1 MSQALAPL
9 RLPGFRQL
17 TFAYTVNELGN
28 WLGEIA
34 LAVLVFEQTGSPL
47 ATAALFIGMQFLPA
61 FVSQGV
67 VARIEMAGS
76 RVALPAIYAA
86 EAATFVVLAIVA
98 GQFMLWL
105 IIVLAI
111 VDGTFALAGRA
122 LTRAAAAAVLKPSG
136 QLREGNALLNIGFT
150 VAGAIGPAAAGLVVA
165 AFGVRA
171 ALLVDAAS
179 FLAAAIALATARSL
193 PRMKASREHW
203 RERLRQ
209 GYAYVGGR
217 PILRRLLI
225 AQAAAFV
232 FFAAV
237 IPIEIVYAKETLDA
251 GDSGYGA
258 LLAAWGIGM
267 VVGSLVFAAFRRAP
281 LPLLLFIGTIAVGA
295 AYLGLAAAQTIYVA
309 CAVATIGG
317 AGNGVQWVSIVSAIQ
332 GLTASAY
339 QARVVGLLESIGRAM
354 PGVGFLLGGVI
365 AFVLDPRA
373 SFLVAGA
380 GVLAVVAAMA
390 PLLSRTDWAAET
402 PEEPTGQIEASR
414 AVPAANL
421 SGSFS
426 EHDPRQEA
434 DRPTHRVTIDAS
446 SWAEDSS

>member
-17 TFAYTVNELGN
+17 TLAYTVNELGN

-34 LAVLVFEQTGSPL
+34 LAVLVYEETGSPL

-61 FVSQGV
+61 LVSQGI
-67 VARIEMAGS
+67 VARVELAGT

-86 EAATFVVLAIVA
+86 EGLAFVTLAAVADGFLLWLIVVLA
-98 GQFMLWL
+98 M
-105 IIVLAI
+105 
-111 VDGTFALAGRA
+111 VDGALALTGRA
-122 LTRAAAAAVLKPSG
+122 LTRAAAAAVLTPSG

-150 VAGAIGPAAAGLVVA
+150 TAGALGPAAAGVVVA
-165 AFGVRA
+165 AFGVQT
-171 ALLVDAAS
+171 ALLLDAAS
-179 FLAAAIALATARSL
+179 FLAVAVMLATARSL
-193 PRMKASREHW
+193 PTMKASREHW

-209 GYAYVGGR
+209 GYAYVAGR

-267 VVGSLVFAAFRRAP
+267 VAGSLVFAAFRRVS
-281 LPLLLFIGTIAVGA
+281 LPLLLLVGTVAVGA
-295 AYLGLAAAQTIYVA
+295 AYLGLAAAPTIYVA
-309 CAVATIGG
+309 CALAAVGG
-317 AGNGVQWVSIVSAIQ
+317 AGNGVQWVALVSAIQ

-373 SFLVAGA
+373 SFLVAGV

-390 PLLSRTDWAAET
+390 PLLSRTDWGAET
-402 PEEPTGQIEASR
+402 PEEPDDRIGAGGP
-414 AVPAANL
+414 VPAAR
-421 SGSFS
+421 SAPA
-426 EHDPRQEA
+426 DPGQEP